1 MSGKFEELL
10 DFPNEF
16 TFRIIAYAKDT
27 IVQDC
32 SDVLQGIFGEIKNTG
47 FEPSSSGRF
56 YRIHI
61 TVIAKAAYRKRAF
74 ERDGSKLLAAFVCSS
89 KLYKHF

>member
-1 MSGKFEELL
+1 MRFAKLL

-61 TVIAKAAYRKRAF
+61 TVIAKTASDLYAGYKILNTV
-74 ERDGSKLLAAFVCSS
+74 DGIKMVL
-89 KLYKHF
+89 